1 MRLLW
6 KWFGGAAS
14 LLVALLAAVGL
25 LKRSTRDAIKAEAAS
40 QADADNLATRERID
54 DATRDEPEPDA
65 ARERLQQFGAGTRPP
80 ER

>member
-14 LLVALLAAVGL
+14 LLVAVLGAVGW
-25 LKRSTRDAIKAEAAS
+25 LKRSTREEIEAEAAS

-54 DATRDEPEPDA
+54 DATRDEPQPDA
-65 ARERLQQFGAGTRPP
+65 ARERLQYFGAGARPP

>member
-14 LLVALLAAVGL
+14 LLVALLAAFGWV
-25 LKRSTRDAIKAEAAS
+25 KRSTREQVETDAARQS
-40 QADADNLATRERID
+40 ADDNLDTRERID
-54 DATRDEPEPDA
+54 DATRDVPEPDD
-65 ARERLQQFGAGTRPP
+65 ARDRLQQFGAGPRPP